1 MSSNIDKSR
10 NDSIITITHFL
21 KNTPV
26 FVKHSLYLYDLYY
39 TETQSNILIIVILLQ
54 PEQENDISTLA
65 PAGQKPPELRQFS
78 GPPMHTALLVRL
90 SRVHL
95 SPLPHHHPYA
105 PNARHATDFTF
116 DQPNLSPP
124 PHHHPYAP
132 IATHATDFTFDQPNL
147 SPQPHHHPYAPNAR
161 HATEFTFDQPNLS
174 PPPHHHP
181 YAPTAPHVTDFTFD
195 IMILFLAILFVFTA
209 VKILVIFQDGRL
221 PSTAGHSLRH
231 GCLTASDRR

>member
-1 MSSNIDKSR
+1 MISQLWLRLAKNRRSSGS
-10 NDSIITITHFL
+10 F
-21 KNTPV
+21 PA
-26 FVKHSLYLYDLYY
+26 
-39 TETQSNILIIVILLQ
+39 LQ
-54 PEQENDISTLA
+54 C
-65 PAGQKPPELRQFS
+65 
-78 GPPMHTALLVRL
+78 TALLVRL

-95 SPLPHHHPYA
+95 SPPYHHPYA

-132 IATHATDFTFDQPNL
+132 IAPHATDFTFDQPNL
-147 SPQPHHHPYAPNAR
+147 SPQPHRHPYAPNAR